1 MIRRQTYR
9 VIRRASLPIERDAHP
24 HPPKPPPRPP
34 AGALEL
40 LHAWE
45 EAREGKHHERAAAV
59 LAELEEL
66 AASPR
71 TKTDDSKAGPGR
83 YAASRVEGVEFILR
97 GHGWSWEVKPPG
109 RGPGFE
115 ARARDGTPAGCPSDR
130 PQHR

>member
-9 VIRRASLPIERDAHP
+9 VVHRASLPIERDAHP
-24 HPPKPPPRPP
+24 HPPKTPPRPP

-45 EAREGKHHERAAAV
+45 EAREGKHHERAAAA

-71 TKTDDSKAGPGR
+71 TKTDDSQAGPNR
-83 YAASRVEGVEFILR
+83 YAASRV
-97 GHGWSWEVKPPG
+97 
-109 RGPGFE
+109 
-115 ARARDGTPAGCPSDR
+115 AGG
-130 PQHR
+130 